1 MTPDW
6 YDLLDVPRDAD
17 TATIRAAWK
26 AAVADLD
33 PTDRTFR
40 VYSQAA
46 EVLLDEERRAA
57 YDAQLAAE
65 RPEGEPDTAA
75 PEAVAAPADE
85 AQDGEPQDDEPQAV
99 EPAAK
104 APVPSGSTVAGSRRT
119 VPTWLLAGV
128 GLLALLVAAAAVVLH
143 VTAPDDPSLGD
154 VMGEVAWWDDEDSV
168 SGDAAVPPAAEGAQ
182 QAAEQA
188 IGPLTAYDYE
198 RLDESRDAALEV
210 ITPEFAEEYEKLY
223 EGAVRDNAVE
233 TQTVVT
239 LKGVRA
245 SAVGPVED
253 DGKVH
258 VLVFF
263 DREMRNKALSSP
275 RTYEDQATLVMEKVD
290 DRWLVADLKTTL
302 PPA

>member
-6 YDLLDVPRDAD
+6 YELLDVPRDAD
-17 TATIRAAWK
+17 TDTIRAAWK

-46 EVLLDEERRAA
+46 SVLLDDERRAA

-65 RPEGEPDTAA
+65 EPDEVAHAA
-75 PEAVAAPADE
+75 QADEVTQTDQVTQAVRDDETGAKPETAPAG
-85 AQDGEPQDDEPQAV
+85 ASSIATGARRG
-99 EPAAK
+99 
-104 APVPSGSTVAGSRRT
+104 VPG
-119 VPTWLLAGV
+119 WLLAGV
-128 GLLALLVAAAAVVLH
+128 GLLAVLVAAAALVLH
-143 VTAPDDPSLGD
+143 LTAPQDPSVRA
-154 VMGEVAWWDDEDSV
+154 VMGEVAWWDDEESA
-168 SGDAAVPPAAEGAQ
+168 SGDLAVPPAAEGAQ

-188 IGPLTAYDYE
+188 VGPLTAYDHQ

-210 ITPEFAEEYEKLY
+210 VTPDFAEEYEKLY
-223 EGAVRDNAVE
+223 EGAVRDNALE

-239 LKGVRA
+239 VKAVRA
-245 SAVGPVED
+245 SAVAGVEE

-263 DREMRNKALSSP
+263 DREVRNKALSNP
-275 RTYEDQATLVMEKVD
+275 RVYEDQATLVMEKID
-290 DRWLVADLKTTL
+290 DRWLVADLKTVR